1 MACVKTSALQLVFSI
16 HRGWLQSYE
25 YDQITRCMAADRIV
39 RRLKARIRSIVD
51 CAASVG
57 SVNENT
63 EINATIVA
71 TSLTVQR
78 LNALI
83 PDYIVHI
90 PPTEPLYMHDQWL
103 MYLFE
108 HAIYDRTRANIWQRM
123 GLADALRRDFEREI
137 EGHFPFG
144 HAPTSYARLTF
155 HRERVGDGW
164 LDYNERRSVLVTK
177 LQHLIPELC
186 LQPLDAPTFESN
198 GSTLGHILAELR
210 RRSGD
215 VGSHNRSIESDIQEE
230 EQLHSEMRGEIDVGY
245 SRSF

>member
-1 MACVKTSALQLVFSI
+1 MACIKTSALQLVFSL

-39 RRLKARIRSIVD
+39 RRMEARIRSIVD

-57 SVNENT
+57 SVDDNA
-63 EINATIVA
+63 EINASIAVI
-71 TSLTVQR
+71 SLTVQR

-83 PDYIVHI
+83 PDYIVPV
-90 PPTEPLYMHDQWL
+90 PPTEPQYMHDQWL

-108 HAIYDRTRANIWQRM
+108 HAIYGRTRANIWQRM
-123 GLADALRRDFEREI
+123 GLADALRRGFEREI

-177 LQHLIPELC
+177 LQHLVPELC

-198 GSTLGHILAELR
+198 GRTLGRIFAELR
-210 RRSGD
+210 RRSGET
-215 VGSHNRSIESDIQEE
+215 GSHNRDLEHDLQEE
-230 EQLHSEMRGEIDVGY
+230 EQLQSERRGEINAGY
-245 SRSF
+245 SHIL